1 MGQHTFIQIYS
12 LTVIELVYFD
22 RSITVSA
29 ASSKSNCDPIH
40 HHLITQKLIW
50 VQNEHVLIRSM
61 IMLSSAELSSVA
73 FVEINTKNM
82 MDISLHLSPI
92 LCE

>member
-1 MGQHTFIQIYS
+1 MDQHTFVQMYS

-22 RSITVSA
+22 WSITVS

-40 HHLITQKLIW
+40 RHLITKKLIW
-50 VQNEHVLIRSM
+50 VQNKHVLIRSM
-61 IMLSSAELSSVA
+61 MMLSNAELSSVP

-82 MDISLHLSPI
+82 MDISHHSSPI

>member
-1 MGQHTFIQIYS
+1 MGQYTFIQIYS
-12 LTVIELVYFD
+12 LTVIELVHFD
-22 RSITVSA
+22 RSITVS

-40 HHLITQKLIW
+40 HHLITEKLIW

-61 IMLSSAELSSVA
+61 IMLSSAELSSVP
-73 FVEINTKNM
+73 FVEINTENM
-82 MDISLHLSPI
+82 MDISHHSSPI

>member
-22 RSITVSA
+22 RSIAVS

-40 HHLITQKLIW
+40 HHLITKKMIW
-50 VQNEHVLIRSM
+50 VQNDYVLIRLM
-61 IMLSSAELSSVA
+61 IMVSSAELSCVP
-73 FVEINTKNM
+73 FVEIKTKNM
-82 MDISLHLSPI
+82 MDISHHSSPI
-92 LCE
+92 HCE